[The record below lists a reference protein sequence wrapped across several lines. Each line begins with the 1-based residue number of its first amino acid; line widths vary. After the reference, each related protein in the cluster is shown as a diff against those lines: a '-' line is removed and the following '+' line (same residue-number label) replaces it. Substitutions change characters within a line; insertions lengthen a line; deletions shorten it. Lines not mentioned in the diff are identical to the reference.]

1 MRSLEGI
8 RDLQR
13 TERPPSEAR
22 DCKEEVSRQRG
33 GLVSKPNHPEMADAD
48 RGRDVAH
55 FDVVDLLGGIVD
67 VQLGKSG

>member
-1 MRSLEGI
+1 
-8 RDLQR
+8 
-13 TERPPSEAR
+13 
-22 DCKEEVSRQRG
+22 
-33 GLVSKPNHPEMADAD
+33 MADAD